1 MESLWFGGGEL
12 QGHISMCDI
21 SFDLEIRDCF
31 LEEVSVTLG
40 LNGPAEMAFHPGQ
53 KSLWQP
59 DVSRVHSD
67 MTQKKPFP
75 Y

>member
-12 QGHISMCDI
+12 HGHISMCDI

-31 LEEVSVTLG
+31 LEEISVNLG

-53 KSLWQP
+53 KSL
-59 DVSRVHSD
+59 
-67 MTQKKPFP
+67 
-75 Y
+75 